1 VKEKK
6 ETILIIDTRGSGDRK
21 HSIVDSDN
29 EDSEDQDC
37 EDYLG
42 TTIRGR

>member
-1 VKEKK
+1 MKENK
-6 ETILIIDTRGSGDRK
+6 ETILIVDTRGSADRK

-29 EDSEDQDC
+29 EDLEDPEC

-42 TTIRGR
+42 IAIQGR